1 MKTNIKTILG
11 IIAVTIVTVFGVMII
26 IGIYLMGEKE
36 YWDNGL
42 DLEEVRYGDLVYFN
56 EKVENGDIIFR
67 SKYYG
72 ELGHTAN
79 FNVFGIIEKSE
90 KNVYVWDNQNIMKYN
105 LYDWVFKGNGERV
118 KVFRKKDSAFNI
130 NKAEL
135 INGTYNYLMDSDKIE
150 FVTEN

>member
-1 MKTNIKTILG
+1 MD
-11 IIAVTIVTVFGVMII
+11 IIN
-26 IGIYLMGEKE
+26 
-36 YWDNGL
+36 NGL
-42 DLEEVRYGDLVYFN
+42 DLEEVRYGDLVYFK
-56 EKVENGDIIFR
+56 EKVEDGDIIFR

-72 ELGHTAN
+72 ELGQTAN

-90 KNVYVWDNQNIMKYN
+90 GKIYVWDSQNTMKNN
-105 LYDWVFKGNGERV
+105 LYDWVFKGNGEHV

-135 INGTYNYLMDSDKIE
+135 INGNYNYLMDSDKIE

>member
-1 MKTNIKTILG
+1 MKIKIKIILG
-11 IIAVTIVTVFGVMII
+11 IIAVTIVAVFGVVML
-26 IGIYLMGEKE
+26 GLYFMGEE
-36 YWDNGL
+36 QPWDNGL
-42 DLEEVRYGDLVYFN
+42 DLEEVRYGDLVYFHQ
-56 EKVENGDIIFR
+56 KVENGDIIFR

-72 ELGHTAN
+72 ELGQTAD

-90 KNVYVWDNQNIMKYN
+90 GNVYVWDNQNTMKHN
-105 LYDWVFKGNGERV
+105 LYDWAFKGNGERV
-118 KVFRKKDSAFNI
+118 KVFRKKDSTFNI